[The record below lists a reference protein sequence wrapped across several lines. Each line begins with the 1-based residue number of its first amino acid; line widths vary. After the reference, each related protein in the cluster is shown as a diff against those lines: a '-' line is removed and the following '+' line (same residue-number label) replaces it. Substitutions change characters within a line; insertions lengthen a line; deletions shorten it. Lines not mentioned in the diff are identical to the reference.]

1 MWNYLLLFSSAFVAA
16 TLLPAQSEALLLAL
30 LHLSEQ
36 SVVLLIFFASLGNVL
51 GSLVNWWLGTQFQR
65 FKDRKWFPFS
75 AKRLEQ
81 AQSYYQRSGSWVLLL
96 SWMPIIGDPITLIS
110 GVLKENIYRFL
121 VLVTI
126 AKSGRYII
134 LTIAYFYS
142 MT

>member
-16 TLLPAQSEALLLAL
+16 TLLPAQSEALLLGL

-81 AQSYYQRSGSWVLLL
+81 AQSYYQRYGSWVLLL

-134 LTIAYFYS
+134 LTMAYFYS

>member
-36 SVVLLIFFASLGNVL
+36 SVVLLIFFATLGNVL

>member
-16 TLLPAQSEALLLAL
+16 TLLPAQSEALLLGL

>member
-1 MWNYLLLFSSAFVAA
+1 VWNYLLLFSSAFVAA

-36 SVVLLIFFASLGNVL
+36 SVVLLIFFATLGNVL

>member
-36 SVVLLIFFASLGNVL
+36 SVVLLIFFATLGNVL

-65 FKDRKWFPFS
+65 FKNRQWFPFS

-81 AQSYYQRSGSWVLLL
+81 AQSYYQRYGSWVLLL
-96 SWMPIIGDPITLIS
+96 SWVPIIGDPITLIS

-134 LTIAYFYS
+134 LTLAYFYS

>member
-16 TLLPAQSEALLLAL
+16 TLLPAQSEALLLGL

-81 AQSYYQRSGSWVLLL
+81 AQSYYQRYGSWVLLL

-110 GVLKENIYRFL
+110 GVLKENVYRFL
-121 VLVTI
+121 VLVTMV
-126 AKSGRYII
+126 KTGRYII
-134 LTIAYFYS
+134 LTLAYFYS

>member
-36 SVVLLIFFASLGNVL
+36 SVVLLIFFATLGNVL

-134 LTIAYFYS
+134 LTMAYFYS

>member
-36 SVVLLIFFASLGNVL
+36 SVVLLIFFATLGNVL

-96 SWMPIIGDPITLIS
+96 S
-110 GVLKENIYRFL
+110 
-121 VLVTI
+121 
-126 AKSGRYII
+126 
-134 LTIAYFYS
+134 
-142 MT
+142 